1 MVSDRRVFFA
11 LWPTDRQ
18 RDELRNTIS
27 PAVSTVEGTMIYR
40 GDWHI
45 TLVFIGSVPDAHVA
59 ALQQLTRAIEVEPF
73 RLRLDRLEF
82 WARPKVACV
91 TPTATPPALERL
103 VDKLEGT
110 LRPLGFELEDRV
122 YRPHITVAR
131 RVRAFTPEPLARPV
145 TLEWS
150 SFELMESVSTSRG
163 VQYRPLKQELL
174 HDS

>member
-1 MVSDRRVFFA
+1 MFFA
-11 LWPTDRQ
+11 LWPDDRQ

-27 PAVSTVEGTMIYR
+27 PAVSGVEGTIVYR
-40 GDWHI
+40 GNWHI
-45 TLVFIGSVPDAHVA
+45 TLVFIGSVPDARLA
-59 ALQQLTRAIEVEPF
+59 ALQQLTSAVDVERL

-91 TPTATPPALERL
+91 TPTAIPESLEHL
-103 VDKLEGT
+103 VAKLEGA
-110 LRPLGFELEDRV
+110 LRPLGFESEDRV

-131 RVRAFTPEPLARPV
+131 RVRAFAPEPLARPV

-150 SFELMESVSTSRG
+150 SFELMESVSTGRG
-163 VQYRPLKQELL
+163 VQYRPLKQELR